1 MSWENILK
9 LKKYS
14 IQEVKDVFLNRET
27 IDYGFKDAQP
37 TLIEQYLFY
46 YIYFNEPLPS
56 KVRIECKRF
65 AAKANN
71 PDTATFLNNL
81 SIAGG
86 KIIANAKSL
95 PFSKDEVIVTAP
107 QARHQHTS
115 LRSMT
120 VHMDIY
126 LSSRPN
132 YIYII
137 ELDMRDGLYA
147 FEIKKTKYG
156 TGHREHMFVPSL
168 LKNNIPFIT
177 KVLDEYNPRVRIFEH
192 GEYESSWQK
201 RNTNIEEVID
211 EIEYM
216 GDRL

>member
-14 IQEVKDVFLNRET
+14 IQQVKDVFLNRET
-27 IDYGFKDAQP
+27 IDYGFEGDPP
-37 TLIEQYLFY
+37 TLIEQHLFN
-46 YIYFNEPLPS
+46 YIYFHEPLPT
-56 KVRIECKRF
+56 KVRMECKRF
-65 AAKANN
+65 AAKAKNM
-71 PDTATFLNNL
+71 DTSRFLSNL

-107 QARHQHTS
+107 QVRHQHTS
-115 LRSMT
+115 LKSMI
-120 VHMDIY
+120 VHMDIFLY
-126 LSSRPN
+126 ESN
-132 YIYII
+132 IYYI
-137 ELDMRDGLYA
+137 ELYMRDGLYA

-156 TGHREHMFVPSL
+156 TGHREHMFVPSSL
-168 LKNNIPFIT
+168 ESNIPFIT
-177 KVLDEYNPRVRIFEH
+177 KVIDEYNPRVRIFEH
-192 GEYESSWQK
+192 GEYRPSWDK

-211 EIEYM
+211 TIEYM